1 MGLVEKTFSQGEVI
15 IKEGDIG
22 KSFFQIVKGK
32 AGVYADYGKAD
43 PFRIAVLEAGEFFG
57 EMAIIEEYPRSA
69 TVVAIGTVT
78 VIEITEED
86 LNAFFSENPEQI
98 IELMTHIGKRVQS
111 MTKDYDDAKAL
122 LKQLNGA
129 EESKKK
135 SLFSKIKKH
144 IDAYQVNK
152 NQLTDVKADPYGE
165 KFESL
170 KSDRTGKTE
179 TFTAGKIFFKEGE
192 SEFRKCMYILK
203 SGSVG
208 LYKNYRKSDEEKT
221 SEMNALSVFGEIG
234 MITFTPRSYTAVTE
248 SDETVVE
255 IIYREDL
262 EDIFREN
269 PLKIELILRH
279 LSNRLRCITIDFLK
293 VCKEITENHGN

>member
-32 AGVYADYGKAD
+32 AGVYADYGKSD

-69 TVVAIGTVT
+69 TVVAIGNVT
-78 VIEITEED
+78 VIEITEDD
-86 LNAFFSENPEQI
+86 LNAFFKENPEQI
-98 IELMTHIGKRVQS
+98 IELMTHIGKRVQA
-111 MTKDYDDAKAL
+111 MTNDYNDAKAL

-129 EESKKK
+129 EEGKKK

-144 IDAYQVNK
+144 IDAYQSNK
-152 NQLTDVKADPYGE
+152 NQLTDVKKDPFGE
-165 KFESL
+165 RFDSL
-170 KSDRTGKTE
+170 KGDTSGRTE
-179 TFTAGKIFFKEGE
+179 TYTPGKIFFKEGE

-203 SGSVG
+203 SGTVG
-208 LYKNYRKSDEEKT
+208 LYSNYRKSDEVKN
-221 SEMNALSVFGEIG
+221 SEINALSIFGEIG
-234 MITFTPRSYTAVTE
+234 MIAFTPRTETAVAE
-248 SDETVVE
+248 SEETVVE

-269 PLKIELILRH
+269 PLKIDLILRH
-279 LSNRLRCITIDFLK
+279 LSNSLRCVTIDFLK
-293 VCKEITENHGN
+293 ICKEITEKHGN

>member
-129 EESKKK
+129 EEGKKK

-144 IDAYQVNK
+144 IDAYQSNK
-152 NQLTDVKADPYGE
+152 NQL
-165 KFESL
+165 
-170 KSDRTGKTE
+170 

-221 SEMNALSVFGEIG
+221 SEMNALSIFGEIG